1 MNKSFAPQIKSAL
14 NLTTSQF
21 SSLYSCYSWPNL
33 VLPVIGGFLIDSVF
47 GLRLGTIIFSVF
59 ILLGQILLGVG
70 ALNNSLWFMGM
81 ARFCF
86 GVGGESLNMALNT
99 YTVAWFKDRELNMV
113 FGFQLSISR
122 VGSTVNFLVMEPLYS
137 LLREHLDSVSALGWA
152 FILAAS
158 ITLISLLS
166 SIILAFMD
174 RRRERS
180 GLRLVEAAG
189 GGGGDH
195 QKIRLTDIKQFPAAF
210 WLLCLT
216 TLAYYG
222 SIMPFISLAQGLFK
236 TEYNYTA
243 QDANFIVGLV
253 YLVSAIFS
261 PVFGLLLDR
270 FGRNL
275 AWMCGSLAIT
285 GVAHYILAFTAINPY
300 FPIVILGLAYSVL
313 ASALWSL
320 PAVIVRQSH
329 LATAFGIMQVIS
341 LLPLILIVSSLLIY
355 QIFNIVCKTNLSS
368 LLTAVC
374 RCRPCRTWGLL

>member
-1 MNKSFAPQIKSAL
+1 MSFIGFGAFFCFDNPGALQSEVKSSL

-47 GLRLGTIIFSVF
+47 GLRLGTLIFSAF
-59 ILLGQILLGVG
+59 ILLGQVLLGVG
-70 ALNNSLWFMGM
+70 ALHHSLWFMQV
-81 ARFCF
+81 ARLCF

-99 YTVAWFKDRELNMV
+99 YTVAWFRDRELNMV

-122 VGSTVNFLVMEPLYS
+122 VGSTVNFLLMEPLYS
-137 LLREHLDSVSALGWA
+137 LLREDLDSVSALGWA
-152 FILAAS
+152 FISAAS
-158 ITLISLLS
+158 LALISLLAS
-166 SIILAFMD
+166 LLLALMD

-180 GLRLVEAAG
+180 ELRPVEAG
-189 GGGGDH
+189 PE
-195 QKIRLTDIKQFPAAF
+195 QSIRLADIREFPAAF

-222 SIMPFISLAQGLFK
+222 SVFPFISLAQGLFK
-236 TEYNYTA
+236 TEYDYSA

-253 YLVSAIFS
+253 YLVSAISS
-261 PVFGLLLDR
+261 PLFGLLLDR

-275 AWMCGSLAIT
+275 AWMCGSLAVSGLAH
-285 GVAHYILAFTAINPY
+285 GVLAFTSINPHL
-300 FPIVILGLAYSVL
+300 PIVSLGLAYSVL

-320 PAVIVRQSH
+320 PAVIVRQSQ

-341 LLPLILIVSSLLIY
+341 Y
-355 QIFNIVCKTNLSS
+355 C
-368 LLTAVC
+368 
-374 RCRPCRTWGLL
+374 